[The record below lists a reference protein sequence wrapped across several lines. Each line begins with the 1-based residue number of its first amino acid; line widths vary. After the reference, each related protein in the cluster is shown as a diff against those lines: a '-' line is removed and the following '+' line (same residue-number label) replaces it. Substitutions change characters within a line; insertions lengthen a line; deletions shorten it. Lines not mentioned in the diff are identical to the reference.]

1 MTKQRNSFLRNIKV
15 LLGREENTSLL
26 RWSKEKL
33 LLKSWKKL
41 KKKKLLC
48 WMETVSV
55 SLNDYIWRKW
65 GHYCFFFFFLI
76 NRNDFEVFNMTG
88 GLAVRFP
95 FLFMLQCAM
104 GFQTK
109 RVKKIKKRSVL
120 TKRDSAKRR
129 DFSSVVEQLS
139 FKRKV
144 TLTL

>member
-1 MTKQRNSFLRNIKV
+1 MITF
-15 LLGREENTSLL
+15 GENGGT
-26 RWSKEKL
+26 
-33 LLKSWKKL
+33 
-41 KKKKLLC
+41 
-48 WMETVSV
+48 TA
-55 SLNDYIWRKW
+55 
-65 GHYCFFFFFLI
+65 FFFFLI

>member
-1 MTKQRNSFLRNIKV
+1 MITF
-15 LLGREENTSLL
+15 GENGGT
-26 RWSKEKL
+26 
-33 LLKSWKKL
+33 
-41 KKKKLLC
+41 
-48 WMETVSV
+48 TA
-55 SLNDYIWRKW
+55 
-65 GHYCFFFFFLI
+65 FFFFFLI

-109 RVKKIKKRSVL
+109 RVKKKKKRSVL

>member
-1 MTKQRNSFLRNIKV
+1 
-15 LLGREENTSLL
+15 
-26 RWSKEKL
+26 
-33 LLKSWKKL
+33 
-41 KKKKLLC
+41 
-48 WMETVSV
+48 METVSV

-109 RVKKIKKRSVL
+109 RVKKKKKKCSHKERQCKE
-120 TKRDSAKRR
+120 KRL
-129 DFSSVVEQLS
+129 FLSS
-139 FKRKV
+139 
-144 TLTL
+144 